1 MSGSIAFEGEAR
13 GCLGVVLLCTY
24 LSFKMSLRQVF
35 IVLFSFPLQFFFFF
49 YNFKVTQDVSGNDV
63 TFPNQQAKL
72 CLHCLFVRFEVFLVF
87 LGQGRGDEGRWLEVS
102 YYVFNSIY
110 VHSCPLIST
119 SYNALKMRHS
129 HTHPHMF
136 SLILS
141 LCCQRQLI

>member
-35 IVLFSFPLQFFFFF
+35 IVLFSFSSQFFFF

-72 CLHCLFVRFEVFLVF
+72 CLHCLFVWFEGFFGVSWA
-87 LGQGRGDEGRWLEVS
+87 GQGR
-102 YYVFNSIY
+102 
-110 VHSCPLIST
+110 
-119 SYNALKMRHS
+119 
-129 HTHPHMF
+129 
-136 SLILS
+136 
-141 LCCQRQLI
+141 